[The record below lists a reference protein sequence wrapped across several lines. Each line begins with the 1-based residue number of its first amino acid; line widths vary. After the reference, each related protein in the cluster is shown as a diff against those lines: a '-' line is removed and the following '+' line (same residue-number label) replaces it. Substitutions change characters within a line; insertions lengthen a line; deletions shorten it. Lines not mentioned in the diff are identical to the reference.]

1 MNKIRMQL
9 LEFAVLI
16 TLIMF
21 SVATY
26 FASLANYLGTAI
38 PIFIM
43 IALAIIYPS
52 VEVIISS
59 KKYGHG
65 IWYNRLFNNFEFHIG
80 SLTDWN
86 TIAIRVARIR
96 RIALKMDVSVFFYT
110 NHYDQHRLDEL
121 AKRLN
126 VALEIRPANWLQ
138 ALFYRATCFIVTFY
152 KVEAW
157 KRKKYPVLHC
167 VMNPGKRKLPLNV

>member
-1 MNKIRMQL
+1 MHKIRMQL
-9 LEFAVLI
+9 LEFMAVVTIIL
-16 TLIMF
+16 F
-21 SVATY
+21 SVAIY

-38 PIFIM
+38 PIFLM

-52 VEVIISS
+52 VEVFISS
-59 KKYGHG
+59 KRYGHG
-65 IWYNRLFNNFEFHIG
+65 IWYIRLFNNLELHIG
-80 SLTDWN
+80 PLTDWN

-96 RIALKMDVSVFFYT
+96 RIALKMNVSVFFYT
-110 NHYDQHRLDEL
+110 NHYDKHRLDEL

-126 VALEIRPANWLQ
+126 VAIEIRPANLLQ

-157 KRKKYPVLHC
+157 KRKKYPVLRC
-167 VMNPGKRKLPLNV
+167 VMNPEKSKLPLNV